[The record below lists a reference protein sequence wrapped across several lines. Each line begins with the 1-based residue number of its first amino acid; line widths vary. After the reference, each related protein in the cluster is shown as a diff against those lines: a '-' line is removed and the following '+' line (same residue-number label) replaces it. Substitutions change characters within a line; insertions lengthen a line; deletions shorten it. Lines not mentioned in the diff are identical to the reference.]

1 MPAHADDPAI
11 AARKEPARASKRLTP
26 PPADSSATATG
37 EATTSGQVVF
47 QVLLAELA
55 LRRGDL
61 DLACAAYASLAL
73 RTRDPQVLERTV
85 EVAGYARRFDL
96 ALDTARLWLDVD
108 PASQRAQRML
118 VSVLI
123 LTNQLDELAP
133 HLVRM
138 LQGDTGALA
147 ENLLGLNRMFARNT
161 DRLAVFRLIEQVSQP
176 FAGIAEAHYAVAVA
190 ANSAGMR
197 ERALSEGQRA
207 LELRPDWE
215 MAAFLQA
222 QLLLRD
228 APESAISFSQQF
240 LERQPKAREIKLQLA
255 RILIGE
261 RRYGEA
267 RRHFDELLVDY
278 PDSPEVVYPVAMLA
292 LQHDDKALA
301 EMQLKRFVTFKV
313 QDKNAAYFYLGQ
325 IAEDDR
331 RIDEA
336 LSSYAQVL
344 SGEHYLPAAMR
355 RARLLARQDKLE
367 QGREILRGAQTEKAD
382 ERIQLTIAEAALL
395 RDAKRAQDAF
405 EFLENAL
412 AKEPEQ
418 PELLYETALLAER
431 LGKLELMESRLRR
444 LIDLRPDSPQ
454 ACNALG
460 YALADR
466 NVRLPEARAL
476 IEKALQLAPEDGF
489 ILDSMGWV
497 LYRQGDLAGALSHLE
512 RSYAK
517 REDPEIAA
525 HLGEVLWAL
534 GRREEARKALA
545 EALKK
550 QPENEILTETMRRL
564 GL

>member
-367 QGREILRGAQTEKAD
+367 QAREILRGAQTEKAD

-444 LIDLRPDSPQ
+444 LIELRPDSPQ
-454 ACNALG
+454 AYNALG